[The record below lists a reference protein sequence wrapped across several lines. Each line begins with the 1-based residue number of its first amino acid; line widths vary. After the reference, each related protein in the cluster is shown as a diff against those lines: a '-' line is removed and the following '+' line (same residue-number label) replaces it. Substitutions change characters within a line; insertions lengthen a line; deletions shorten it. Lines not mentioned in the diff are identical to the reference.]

1 MRMIMPMRGG
11 NRARLLLRA
20 LTCTKAADRPTL
32 SSKALCAQNR
42 VKQATRAAAR
52 AMFDGIEPFSDC
64 NGLFSQLAALDVQR
78 IPLGFDDNTALGR
91 RARHAGRQLGMISR
105 VE

>member
-1 MRMIMPMRGG
+1 MRGG